1 MQQPFDFD
9 KEWDM
14 PKSCYWCGG
23 LATSREHVP
32 SRNLF
37 PQGKNKNLITVPSC
51 SQHNEAL
58 TKFDEKFRIY
68 LQARESSPDA
78 LNEFKMTTFRGLSR
92 PESQGLVRG
101 LAKGAKRVIV
111 QGQQTIALRVD
122 PAEQNLYFEKI
133 IRGLYF
139 RLYRKPANGRVV
151 SISKDFIVPGFD
163 YAELE
168 QIIGPYLNDPNIT
181 KEGKTD
187 NPEIFRYKYAR
198 AEESGKEVIAI
209 AMLFYN
215 GVEVLG
221 LITPQ

>member
-1 MQQPFDFD
+1 
-9 KEWDM
+9 M
-14 PKSCYWCGG
+14 PKNCYWCGAP
-23 LATSREHVP
+23 ATSREHVP

-51 SQHNEAL
+51 SRHNEAL
-58 TKFDEKFRIY
+58 KKFDEKFRIY

-78 LNEFKMTTFRGLSR
+78 LNEFRTTTFRGLSR

-101 LAKGAKRVIV
+101 LAEGAQRVIV
-111 QGQQTIALRVD
+111 QGQQTLALRVD
-122 PAEQNLYFEKI
+122 PVGQNLYFEKI

-139 RLYRKPANGRVV
+139 HLYQKPASGRVV
-151 SISKDFIVPGFD
+151 SISKDFIVPAFD
-163 YAELE
+163 YGQLQ
-168 QIIGPYLNDPNIT
+168 QIIGPYLDDPNIT

-187 NPEIFRYKYAR
+187 NPDIFRYKYAR
-198 AEESGKEVIAI
+198 AEETGKEVVAI
-209 AMLFYN
+209 AMLFYT

>member
-1 MQQPFDFD
+1 
-9 KEWDM
+9 M

-23 LATSREHVP
+23 PATSREHVP

-51 SQHNEAL
+51 SSHNEAL

-68 LQARESSPDA
+68 LQARESSSDA
-78 LNEFKMTTFRGLSR
+78 LNEFKTTTFRGLSK

-101 LAKGAKRVIV
+101 LAKGAKRVVV

-122 PAEQNLYFEKI
+122 PTEQNLYFEKI

-139 RLYRKPANGRVV
+139 HLYRKPATGQVV

-168 QIIGPYLNDPNIT
+168 QIIGPYLNDPNNT

-187 NPEIFRYKYAR
+187 NPDIFRFKYAR
-198 AEESGKEVIAI
+198 TEESGKEVVAI
-209 AMLFYN
+209 AMLFYK

-221 LITPQ
+221 LITPK